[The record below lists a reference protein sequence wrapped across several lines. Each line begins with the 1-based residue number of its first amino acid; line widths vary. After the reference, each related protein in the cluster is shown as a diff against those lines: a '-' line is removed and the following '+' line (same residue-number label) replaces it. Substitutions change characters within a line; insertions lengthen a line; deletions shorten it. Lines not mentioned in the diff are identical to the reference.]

1 MNKLIITAFEPFGI
15 IPTNSSLEVLK
26 ALSDEFQKI
35 VLPVSYEKCEDIIK
49 KILLEQQPDYLL
61 LLGQAQNRRT
71 IALEQIAI
79 NYINTPT
86 RDNDGKFYLNHLIKV
101 DGNHGYFNTIHAD
114 KIVEELAL
122 NHPIHLSYSAGVYVC
137 NYTFYL
143 ALYYINKYHL
153 PTKVGFIHY
162 PLYLNQMEGES
173 SIIEL
178 STMINTTN
186 QIIQLLFE
194 KKESSY

>member
-26 ALSDEFQKI
+26 ALSNEFQKI

-49 KILLEQQPDYLL
+49 KILLEQKPDYLL

-86 RDNDGKFYLNHLIKV
+86 RDNDGKFYLNQLIKA

-114 KIVEELAL
+114 RIVEELAP

-143 ALYYINKYHL
+143 ALYYIDKYKL

-162 PLYLNQMEGES
+162 PLYRNQIEEEPS
-173 SIIEL
+173 SIEL
-178 STMINTTN
+178 STMVDVTTH
-186 QIIQLLFE
+186 IIQLLLE
-194 KKESSY
+194 NKKSN